1 MTCEKH
7 KATLDGYKI
16 EELAEAIGDLRYDA
30 LQNFLECLSGKLYRD
45 SQKDSEAGRVKLAG
59 ELECASQ
66 KVWDASESIAMA
78 WTISKPYMQG

>member
-1 MTCEKH
+1 MSCEKH
-7 KATLDGYKI
+7 KSSVQGYTI
-16 EELAEAIGDLRYDA
+16 DELAETIGDLRHDA

-45 SQKDSEAGRVKLAG
+45 SQKDGEAGRVKLAG

-66 KVWDASESIAMA
+66 TVWDASESIAMA